1 MIWGWLTPL
10 FFLFL
15 AAVPVLLLV
24 YLFRRKAKVFF
35 TSALFLWG
43 SSSGEARGAPRFRLM
58 RPPLAFFLLAS
69 ALILLACAG
78 ASLFTM
84 GKDRFPPAAVILNN
98 SYAMTPAVRQRAKKM
113 LVRYLKSFPGR
124 RVIWFRSGAV
134 PEALNVRGPDPDLK
148 ALWSGDEPE
157 FQAERAI
164 ALARMHSPGSEIIV
178 VTDRPLPRELPGV
191 TCLSAGIPGPNLAIV
206 NARCAYGRAL
216 IEVQN
221 FSGIPLDS
229 ELRAGNFL
237 RRRFTIEGGG
247 RKLFRFNCPDA
258 ASPVTVALKTPGDLL
273 PFDNTAWLLP
283 EDTTP
288 VSYALK
294 ELPAPAERALEL
306 ALRNNPEFRPCGKTT
321 VPEVLFTENPKN
333 GAGKSKVIFHQGKTV
348 AGDELAPALENHSP
362 LARGLATAGLSWGR
376 FRGITLPG
384 RGILF
389 SSQAPVI
396 SEEKTGPVSCRI
408 HFNLSFPHSNVT
420 SLPFWPG
427 LFCNLAARFRALR
440 PGPEHRMY
448 HAGDTLVFRT
458 VKSEEKVICEGPE
471 GRSEVTGTGGK
482 IVLKVNRPGLYRFSG
497 SAGTGQAAVNPA
509 VTALSDLTLCRTAL
523 RRCRLEELE
532 LGQSRRLWTMF
543 FIAGALALLM
553 LEQFL
558 AAGKKS

>member
-10 FFLFL
+10 FFFFL
-15 AAVPVLLLV
+15 AAVPVLLLI

-43 SSSGEARGAPRFRLM
+43 SSSGEAGGAPRFRLM
-58 RPPLAFFLLAS
+58 RPPPAFFLSAS
-69 ALILLACAG
+69 ALVLLVCAG
-78 ASLFTM
+78 AALFTV
-84 GKDRFPPAAVILNN
+84 GKDRFPPATVILNN
-98 SYAMTPAVRQRAKKM
+98 SYAMTPAVRQRAKAM
-113 LVRYLKSFPGR
+113 LARYLKTFPGR
-124 RVIWFRSGAV
+124 RIMWFRSGAA
-134 PEALNVRGPDPDLK
+134 PAALSVQGPAPDLEK
-148 ALWSGDEPE
+148 LWSGDEPE

-164 ALARMHSPGSEIIV
+164 AQAKMHSPGSEIIV
-178 VTDRPLPRELPGV
+178 VTDRPLARRFPGV
-191 TCLSAGIPGPNLAIV
+191 TCLSAGTPGPNLAIV
-206 NARCAYGRAL
+206 NARFADGRAL

-221 FSGIPLDS
+221 FSSVPLDS
-229 ELRAGNFL
+229 ELRAGSFL
-237 RRRFTIEGGG
+237 HRRFTVEGGG
-247 RKLFRFNCPDA
+247 RKLFRFSCPDVGG
-258 ASPVTVALKTPGDLL
+258 PVTVALKTPGDLL
-273 PFDNTAWLLP
+273 AFDDTARLLP

-294 ELPAPAERALEL
+294 DLPAPAERALEL
-306 ALRNNPEFRPCGKTT
+306 VLRNDPEFRPCAGAEP
-321 VPEVLFTENPKN
+321 PEVLFTGNPKT
-333 GAGKSKVIFHQGKTV
+333 GAGKSKVIFHRGETV

-362 LARGLATAGLSWGR
+362 LARGLSTSGLSWGR
-376 FRGITLPG
+376 FREAALPG

-396 SEEKTGPVSCRI
+396 TEETTGPCGCRI

-458 VKSEEKVICEGPE
+458 VKSEEKVICAGPE
-471 GRSEVTGTGGK
+471 GKLELTGTGGR
-482 IVLKVNRPGLYRFSG
+482 IVLKADRPGLYHFSG
-497 SAGTGQAAVNPA
+497 PAGSGPVAVNPA
-509 VTALSDLTLCRTAL
+509 VTSLSDLSSCRTAL
-523 RRCRLEELE
+523 QRCELKE
-532 LGQSRRLWTMF
+532 LSRGPSRKLWTMF

>member
-1 MIWGWLTPL
+1 MIWGWLTP
-10 FFLFL
+10 FFFFFL
-15 AAVPVLLLV
+15 AAVPVLLLI

-43 SSSGEARGAPRFRLM
+43 SSSGEAGGAPRFRLM
-58 RPPLAFFLLAS
+58 RPPLAFFLLAA

-78 ASLFTM
+78 AALFSV

-113 LVRYLKSFPGR
+113 LSCYLKAFPGR
-124 RVIWFRSGAV
+124 KIIWFRSGAV
-134 PEALNVRGPDPDLK
+134 PEVLDVQGPDPDPK
-148 ALWSGDEPE
+148 DLWSGDEPE
-157 FQAERAI
+157 FRAERAI
-164 ALARMHSPGSEIIV
+164 AQAKMHAPGNEIIV

-206 NARCAYGRAL
+206 NARCADGRAL

-221 FSGIPLDS
+221 FSPGPLDS
-229 ELRAGNFL
+229 ELRAGSFL
-237 RRRFTIEGGG
+237 HRRFTIEGGG
-247 RKLFRFNCPDA
+247 RKLFRFSCPDG
-258 ASPVTVALKTPGDLL
+258 SGPVTVALKTPGDLL
-273 PFDNTAWLLP
+273 AFDDTARLLP

-294 ELPAPAERALEL
+294 DLPAPAERALEL
-306 ALRNNPEFRPCGKTT
+306 VLRNNPDFRPCEKTT
-321 VPEVLFTENPKN
+321 VPEVLFTGSSGK
-333 GAGKSKVIFHQGKTV
+333 GAGNSKVIFHQGKTV
-348 AGDELAPALENHSP
+348 AGEELAPALENHSP
-362 LARGLATAGLSWGR
+362 LARGLSTGGLSWGR
-376 FRGITLPG
+376 FREPLLPG

-396 SEEKTGPVSCRI
+396 SEEKTGPGACRI
-408 HFNLSFPHSNVT
+408 HFNLSFLHSNVT

-427 LFCNLAARFRALR
+427 LFCNLAARVRALR

-448 HAGDTLVFRT
+448 HAGDILVFRT
-458 VKSEEKVICEGPE
+458 ARSGEKVICEGPE
-471 GRSEVTGTGGK
+471 GRSELTGAGGK

-497 SAGTGQAAVNPA
+497 SAGGAQAAVNPT
-509 VTALSDLTLCRTAL
+509 VTALSDLTPCRTAL
-523 RRCRLEELE
+523 RRCKLEELE
-532 LGQSRRLWTMF
+532 QGLSRKRWTML

-558 AAGKKS
+558 ASRGKS

>member
-10 FFLFL
+10 FFFFL
-15 AAVPVLLLV
+15 AAIPVLLLI

-43 SSSGEARGAPRFRLM
+43 SSSGEARGAPRFRPM

-69 ALILLACAG
+69 ALILLVCAG
-78 ASLFTM
+78 SALFTV

-98 SYAMTPAVRQRAKKM
+98 SYAMTPAVRQRAKEM
-113 LVRYLKSFPGR
+113 LARYLKSFPGR
-124 RVIWFRSGAV
+124 RVVWFRSGAV
-134 PEALNVRGPDPDLK
+134 PEALNVRGADPDLK

-157 FQAERAI
+157 FRAERAI
-164 ALARMHSPGSEIIV
+164 ALARTHSPGSEIIV

-206 NARCAYGRAL
+206 NARCADGRAL

-221 FSGIPLDS
+221 FSSIPLDS
-229 ELRAGNFL
+229 ELRAGSFL

-247 RKLFRFNCPDA
+247 RKLFRFSCPDA
-258 ASPVTVALKTPGDLL
+258 AAPVAVALKTPGDLL
-273 PFDNTAWLLP
+273 AFDDTAWLLP
-283 EDTTP
+283 EDTAP
-288 VSYALK
+288 VTYALK

-306 ALRNNPEFRPCGKTT
+306 ALRNNPDFRPCVGAEAS
-321 VPEVLFTENPKN
+321 EVLFTGSSGK

-348 AGDELAPALENHSP
+348 AGDELSPALENHSP
-362 LARGLATAGLSWGR
+362 LARGLATGGLSWGR
-376 FRGITLPG
+376 FRGVNLPG

-396 SEEKTGPVSCRI
+396 SEEKAGPGSCRI

-458 VKSEEKVICEGPE
+458 AKSEEKVICEGPE
-471 GRSEVTGTGGK
+471 GRSELTGTGGK
-482 IVLKVNRPGLYRFSG
+482 IVFRVNRPGLYRFSG
-497 SAGTGQAAVNPA
+497 SAGSGSVAVNPA
-509 VTALSDLTLCRTAL
+509 VTVLSDLTPCRTAL
-523 RRCRLEELE
+523 QRCKLQELE
-532 LGQSRRLWTMF
+532 LGLSRKLWTML

-558 AAGKKS
+558 AAGNRS